1 MTYTQVEKDNFMNAI
16 NAKIS
21 ALRDESWQETVNW
34 IIDKLD
40 LAVSC
45 SDFTEDDERQLR
57 YYLRHIKTLLEAEPE
72 LRKTKSLLDKVI
84 IGLM

>member
-1 MTYTQVEKDNFMNAI
+1 MTQAEEEII

-21 ALRDESWQETVNW
+21 ALREECWQETVNW

-40 LAVSC
+40 SAIS
-45 SDFTEDDERQLR
+45 SGHFAEDDERQLR
-57 YYLRHIKTLLEAEPE
+57 YYLRHIRALLEAEPE

>member
-1 MTYTQVEKDNFMNAI
+1 MTQAEGEII

-21 ALRDESWQETVNW
+21 ALREECWQETVNW

-40 LAVSC
+40 SAIS
-45 SDFTEDDERQLR
+45 SAHFAEDDERQLC
-57 YYLRHIKTLLEAEPE
+57 YYLRHIRTLLEAEPE

>member
-1 MTYTQVEKDNFMNAI
+1 MTYTQVEKDII

-21 ALRDESWQETVNW
+21 ELRDTCWQETVNW

-40 LAVSC
+40 LAVGC

-57 YYLRHIKTLLEAEPE
+57 YYLRHIRTLLEAVPE